1 MSKPNVALESD
12 RARASGMMQRLV
24 ARHDWSPTLGPRES
38 WSPVLSMTAEM
49 VLGHGFPMILLW
61 GPRLI
66 QIYNDGYAEVL
77 GPKHPAGLGQP
88 TEQCWPEVWHIN
100 GPIYERVRAGET
112 VTYEDKLY
120 PLARDGT
127 LRDAWFTLT
136 YSPVREPGDAEVAGV
151 LVTVFE
157 TTKVHV
163 AEQERAAMEL
173 DLREAEA
180 RSRTL
185 VEGIS
190 QAVWEAD
197 PQGQVEAASASW
209 RAYTGQSG
217 RSASGEGWMDAV
229 HPDDRAKVR
238 SAWFNAMASQRGV
251 DADFRL
257 RHADTRDYRWTN
269 LRAVPLRYA
278 DGAVKKWV
286 AMNIDIHDERVLKE
300 QQEELLAQLQ
310 HRVRN
315 ILSVVRSVFARTVDT
330 GRSLDDIADHF
341 RGRLDNL
348 ARTQVGVT
356 RTAAGMLDLE
366 NLIRDELLSVGE
378 SDGPRLV
385 IDGPEIELSPKTAEG
400 LGLAVHELTTNSLKY
415 GALRAHCGDLAIK
428 WRLERSALGARS
440 LEFTWEEFR
449 VPTVPVQPDHLGF
462 GTELIEQAL
471 PYQLKATTELE
482 FRGGGV
488 RCKISVPLSDEE
500 GIPASGRA
508 RGRGERE
515 HGR

>member
-1 MSKPNVALESD
+1 MSKPNLALESD
-12 RARASGMMQRLV
+12 RASSLGTMQELI
-24 ARHDWSPTLGPRES
+24 ARHDWTSTLGPREG
-38 WSPVLSMTAEM
+38 WSAVLSTMTEM
-49 VLGHGFPMILLW
+49 VLGHGFPMVLLW
-61 GPRLI
+61 GPGLI
-66 QIYNDGYAEVL
+66 QIYNDGYAAVL
-77 GPKHPAGLGQP
+77 GHKHPAGLGQP

-136 YSPVREPGDAEVAGV
+136 YSPVREPGAGEVAGV

-157 TTKVHV
+157 TTNAHV
-163 AEQERAAMEL
+163 AERERAAMAL

-197 PQGQVEAASASW
+197 AQGWVEADSASW
-209 RAYTGQSG
+209 RAYTGQPFT
-217 RSASGEGWMDAV
+217 SARGDGWMDAI
-229 HPDDRAKVR
+229 HPDEREEVR
-238 SAWFNAMASQRGV
+238 SAWSAAMLAQNAV

-257 RHADTRDYRWTN
+257 RHAPTTGYRWTN
-269 LRAVPLRYA
+269 LRAVPLRCA
-278 DGAVKKWV
+278 DGEVKKWV

-300 QQEELLAQLQ
+300 RQEELLAELQ

-315 ILSVVRSVFARTVDT
+315 ILSVVRSVFARSVET
-330 GRSLDDIADHF
+330 GRSLDDVVDHF
-341 RGRLDNL
+341 RGRLDSL
-348 ARTQVGVT
+348 ARTQVSVT

-378 SDGPRLV
+378 SDRPRLV

-400 LGLAVHELTTNSLKY
+400 IGLAVHELTTNSLKY
-415 GALRAHCGDLAIK
+415 GALRAQCGDLAIK
-428 WRLERSALGARS
+428 WRLERSELGARR

-449 VPTVPVQPDHLGF
+449 VPAVPVQPDHLGF

-482 FRGGGV
+482 FRGGGI
-488 RCKISVPLSDEE
+488 RCSISVPLPAEESDT
-500 GIPASGRA
+500 AQGRGTGQ
-508 RGRGERE
+508 RGREG
-515 HGR
+515 GQ